1 MGKDQTGFSLKS
13 ISRPQTREP
22 KLELADAEAMLQ
34 VLADVFLREKAL
46 GSLVAAEPTA
56 MENSSSDSSWPAR
69 PEISD
74 SFSEEDRYRTL
85 VDQLPA
91 VVFMASLDKGIG
103 NAYVSPQIE
112 AVLGFSQSE
121 WIQDPIRWY
130 QRIHPDDKA
139 RWSTE
144 AAEMFLSGTTLKSAY
159 RVIAR
164 DGRVVWFQ
172 CEAKMIRREDG
183 RPSAIHGVGFDVTE
197 LKESEAALSEKH
209 GQLQLLKDIA
219 TKANQAMNV
228 EEAMQFAVDR
238 VCEFTGWPLGHV
250 CLASPDRAQLVSS
263 NIWSGASERR
273 FQTFRE
279 ASEMSG
285 ESLGEDLTGG
295 VFANA
300 RPAWSREVGGD
311 PKFSRRAAAERAGI
325 KSAFAFPVTSGSGV
339 VAVLEFFSEVSAE
352 PGDVV
357 VELMAHVGAQLGQIV
372 ERVRVQEKLSH
383 DAFHDSLT
391 ALPNRVLF
399 LERLDRA
406 MARSKRN
413 EDYHFAVLL
422 IDIDRFKIVNDS
434 LGHAAGDELILQ
446 VSKRVL
452 RALRIDD
459 VVARPAGSSG
469 ARWKSK
475 DDTLARLG
483 SDEFSVL
490 LDDIQDPSDGIRVA
504 ERIQDAFAEPFAIC
518 GQEIFTTVSI
528 GIAAKSAH
536 TAAADVVRDADSAM
550 YRAKLRGK
558 ARCEV
563 FDQAM
568 HEHSVNRLKLET
580 DLRKALEREEFRV
593 HYQPIVALRTGRI
606 SGFEALVRWQRSD
619 GRFVAPGEFIGVAE
633 EMGLIVGIGKWV
645 LRTACEQAHRW
656 HLENP
661 QEIPLTMSVNISARQ
676 FVQDDL
682 VAQVAEIIR
691 ETKVEPSAIK
701 LEITE
706 SVTMGDAER
715 TIRVVNELK
724 KLGLRFS
731 IDDFGT
737 GYSSLSYLRRFPMD
751 TLKIDRSF
759 VSNLDKDAEKR
770 EIARTIVGL
779 ARNLG
784 MDVVAEG
791 TETLEEVNF
800 LRTLD
805 CEYAQG
811 YFFSRPVDAQ
821 KADVLVAE
829 RRAFDPVAAGQA
841 APLRS

>member
-1 MGKDQTGFSLKS
+1 
-13 ISRPQTREP
+13 
-22 KLELADAEAMLQ
+22 
-34 VLADVFLREKAL
+34 
-46 GSLVAAEPTA
+46 
-56 MENSSSDSSWPAR
+56 
-69 PEISD
+69 
-74 SFSEEDRYRTL
+74 
-85 VDQLPA
+85 
-91 VVFMASLDKGIG
+91 
-103 NAYVSPQIE
+103 
-112 AVLGFSQSE
+112 
-121 WIQDPIRWY
+121 
-130 QRIHPDDKA
+130 
-139 RWSTE
+139 
-144 AAEMFLSGTTLKSAY
+144 
-159 RVIAR
+159 
-164 DGRVVWFQ
+164 
-172 CEAKMIRREDG
+172 
-183 RPSAIHGVGFDVTE
+183 
-197 LKESEAALSEKH
+197 
-209 GQLQLLKDIA
+209 
-219 TKANQAMNV
+219 
-228 EEAMQFAVDR
+228 
-238 VCEFTGWPLGHV
+238 
-250 CLASPDRAQLVSS
+250 
-263 NIWSGASERR
+263 
-273 FQTFRE
+273 
-279 ASEMSG
+279 
-285 ESLGEDLTGG
+285 
-295 VFANA
+295 
-300 RPAWSREVGGD
+300 
-311 PKFSRRAAAERAGI
+311 
-325 KSAFAFPVTSGSGV
+325 
-339 VAVLEFFSEVSAE
+339 
-352 PGDVV
+352 
-357 VELMAHVGAQLGQIV
+357 
-372 ERVRVQEKLSH
+372 
-383 DAFHDSLT
+383 
-391 ALPNRVLF
+391 
-399 LERLDRA
+399 
-406 MARSKRN
+406 
-413 EDYHFAVLL
+413 
-422 IDIDRFKIVNDS
+422 
-434 LGHAAGDELILQ
+434 
-446 VSKRVL
+446 
-452 RALRIDD
+452 LRIDD
-459 VVARPAGSSG
+459 VVARPAGSFG

-656 HLENP
+656 HLEDP

-682 VAQVAEIIR
+682 VAQVAEILR

-829 RRAFDPVAAGQA
+829 RRAFDPVAAGQV